1 MKMMRRI
8 TWIGICILSLV
19 SLSVS
24 GQQNFA
30 SISFGTSIP
39 LNAYPQTG
47 DLSSGGYAKTG
58 GTIKFDGAY
67 FPGSYLGI
75 GGSFSFGSNYA
86 QQDSLV
92 KDMIIYLEEN
102 AGAITEI
109 PDDAE
114 VIYGSGFWNYIN
126 LFIGPHFSIRAS
138 QRLYFDFRGLAGM
151 TVLRAPDQDLR
162 INFDETEIY
171 TNSNG
176 SKIAFGFTAGGGL
189 RINLNSDLALKLS
202 ADYFQTK
209 AKFTYTFD
217 LFRDVADEVPP
228 LDAEFYVKTVELT
241 VGLAYAF

>member
-1 MKMMRRI
+1 MRRI
-8 TWIGICILSLV
+8 TWIGISILSMV

-30 SISFGTSIP
+30 SISFGTSMS
-39 LNAYPQTG
+39 LKDYAKTG
-47 DLSSGGYAKTG
+47 DLSSNGYAKTG

-126 LFIGPHFSIRAS
+126 LFIGPHFSVRAT
-138 QRLYFDFRGLAGM
+138 QKLYLDLRVLAGL
-151 TVLRAPDQDLR
+151 TVLRTPDQELR
-162 INFDETEIY
+162 ITYDETDIQTY
-171 TNSNG
+171 SSGNNL
-176 SKIAFGFTAGGGL
+176 AFGFSAGAGV
-189 RINLNSDLALKLS
+189 RINLNSNLALKLS

-209 AKFTYTFD
+209 AEFVYEFG
-217 LFRDVADEVPP
+217 LFQPVTDDVPP
-228 LDAEFYVKTVELT
+228 VEAEFYVQTVELT
-241 VGLAYAF
+241 IGLAYAF

>member
-8 TWIGICILSLV
+8 KWLGISIVTMV

-30 SISFGTSIP
+30 SISFGTSMP
-39 LNAYPQTG
+39 LGDYAKSV
-47 DLSSGGYAKTG
+47 DLSSSGYAKTG

-86 QQDSLV
+86 ERDSLIQ
-92 KDMIIYLEEN
+92 DMVSYMEEN
-102 AGAITEI
+102 SSSIIDI
-109 PDDAE
+109 PEDAE
-114 VIYGSGFWNYIN
+114 IIYGSGFWNYIN
-126 LFIGPHFSIRAS
+126 LFVGPHFSIRVS
-138 QRLYFDFRGLAGM
+138 QKLYFDIRGLAGM

-162 INFDETEIY
+162 INFDDTSIY
-171 TNSNG
+171 TNASG
-176 SKIAFGFTAGGGL
+176 SKLGFGFTAGGGL

-209 AKFTYTFD
+209 AKFVYTFD

-228 LDAEFYVKTVELT
+228 LDAEFYVQTVELT
-241 VGLAYAF
+241 IGLAYAF

>member
-8 TWIGICILSLV
+8 RWIGISILTMV

-30 SISFGTSIP
+30 SISFGTSMP
-39 LNAYPQTG
+39 LNDYTKTG
-47 DLSSGGYAKTG
+47 DLSSSGYAKTG

-86 QQDSLV
+86 ERDSLIQ
-92 KDMIIYLEEN
+92 DMVSYMEEN
-102 AGAITEI
+102 ASTIIDI
-109 PDDAE
+109 PEDAE
-114 VIYGSGFWNYIN
+114 IIYGSGFWNYIN
-126 LFIGPHFSIRAS
+126 LFIGPHFSIRAT
-138 QRLYFDFRGLAGM
+138 QKIYLDFRGLAGM

-162 INFDETEIY
+162 INFDETSIY
-171 TNSNG
+171 TNASG
-176 SKIAFGFTAGGGL
+176 SKLGFGFTAGGGV

-209 AKFTYTFD
+209 AKFVYTFD

-228 LDAEFYVKTVELT
+228 LDAEFYVQTVELT
-241 VGLAYAF
+241 IGLAYAF

>member
-1 MKMMRRI
+1 MMRRI
-8 TWIGICILSLV
+8 TCIGICILSLV

-39 LNAYPQTG
+39 LNDYAKTG
-47 DLSSGGYAKTG
+47 DISSNGYAKTG

-75 GGSFSFGSNYA
+75 GGSFSLGSNYA

-92 KDMIIYLEEN
+92 KDMIAYVEEN
-102 AGAITEI
+102 ASSIIEI

-114 VIYGSGFWNYIN
+114 IIYGSGFWNYIN
-126 LFIGPHFSIRAS
+126 LFVGPHFSIRAS
-138 QRLYFDFRGLAGM
+138 QKIYLDFRGLAGL

-162 INFDETEIY
+162 INFDETSIY
-171 TNSNG
+171 TRASGSNL
-176 SKIAFGFTAGGGL
+176 AFGFTAGGGI

-209 AKFTYTFD
+209 AKFIYEFD
-217 LFRDVADEVPP
+217 LFQGVADDVPP
-228 LDAEFYVKTVELT
+228 MDAEFYVQTVEIT
-241 VGLAYAF
+241 IGLAYAF